1 MTINRKQQ
9 EYEFKKNLIV
19 SAAEEIFFT
28 KGFENT
34 TMVEIAHKVGY
45 SKGSIYSYFKSKN
58 EVCFCIVNN
67 YFRSISDL
75 AQDVKKKKCD
85 GLQKLIIFKESFL
98 KEFSTK
104 DDFRKIF
111 ETFKYH
117 RSQCIAIEEEI
128 DRNKN
133 YNREINLAIR
143 SYLEEGMRD
152 GSIKQSIDIIVLANA
167 LWGEEVS
174 FISELG
180 TKGDNNFIYLFDLI
194 IDSIK
199 HV

>member
-1 MTINRKQQ
+1 MIINRKQQ

-19 SAAEEIFFT
+19 TAAKEIFFS

-34 TMVEIAHKVGY
+34 TMLEIAKKVGY

-67 YFRSISDL
+67 YFMDIAQLANEIS
-75 AQDVKKKKCD
+75 KKKYT
-85 GLQKLIIFKESFL
+85 GLQKLITFKEKFL
-98 KEFSTK
+98 SEFSKK

-117 RSQCIAIEEEI
+117 KQQCQAIDKEI
-128 DRNKN
+128 DKNAN
-133 YNREINLAIR
+133 YNKDINQTIKKYLLQGIEDR
-143 SYLEEGMRD
+143 SVK
-152 GSIKQSIDIIVLANA
+152 SSIDVDKLAKA
-167 LWGEEVS
+167 LWGEDES

-180 TKGDNNFIYLFDLI
+180 TKGENNFDYLFDLI

-199 HV
+199 QV